1 MTTDE
6 DASPGGGA
14 DRVRAVAFFEVDR
27 PGLIVA
33 GDMVTVDGEPLG
45 ALTGFD
51 EAHMPNHMGIV
62 VKTPS
67 LDEPAVRVGSRV
79 RFSAG

>member
-1 MTTDE
+1 
-6 DASPGGGA
+6 
-14 DRVRAVAFFEVDR
+14 VRAVAFFEVDG

-33 GDMVTVDGEPLG
+33 GDAVTVGGLPLG
-45 ALTGFD
+45 ALAGFD

-67 LDEPAVRVGSRV
+67 LDEPVVRVGDRV
-79 RFSAG
+79 RFCSA